1 MLHIEQGKGERAC
14 IDTFLQQRVRVVTHR
29 HGILLYIVRET
40 LAGYASIRES
50 PAINSVNTC
59 RILHRNVTC
68 DTRFTGVRITEF
80 CLVIFRVMSQAP
92 FTAAWPDALAF
103 GCIGSRHVCS
113 FG

>member
-1 MLHIEQGKGERAC
+1 MLHIEEGKRERTC
-14 IDTFLQQRVRVVTHR
+14 IDKFLQQRVRVVTHR
-29 HGILLYIVRET
+29 HGILLYIVRKT

-50 PAINSVNTC
+50 PTINSVNTC
-59 RILHRNVTC
+59 WILHRNVTC
-68 DTRFTGVRITEF
+68 DTCFTGGGITEF

-92 FTAAWPDALAF
+92 FTAAWPDALAL